1 MTGRSLPARI
11 QRPDLN
17 GAGVPGSGVPG
28 SGVPGS
34 GMTGSGMTGSG
45 MTGSAGA
52 GAPAVLLRAEHVSK
66 RFPGVQAL
74 HNVDF
79 TLNRGEVH
87 ALVGQNGAGKSTLVK
102 CISGVYP
109 PDGGTI
115 SLDGREITTYTPK
128 HAYDLGI
135 AVVHQRPQLLPWLS
149 VTENVM
155 LGKLPARKG
164 IMIDR
169 RRANE
174 LTRDLLARFRL
185 DIDPEVPVAYLSAP
199 DRQQVAIAKALYR
212 QAKLLILDE
221 PTAALDAQRSAQL
234 FALVED
240 LVGQGVGIIYV
251 SHHLEEVFRLADR
264 VTVLRDGELVATQPA
279 GELSQ
284 DEVVTLMAG
293 HRITRSA
300 VADSPA
306 VAEEAAPAL
315 EFSHLGTGVLHDVDF
330 VVRQGEVVG
339 VSGLI
344 GAGGHDLAR
353 VLFGLDRASGGK
365 LTLRGRTYE
374 PQGPKQ
380 SISQGIF
387 LVPEDPAR
395 DGLVPVLSVAQN
407 VTLVSLKAI
416 TRRGILS
423 LRRERQVAEHY
434 VGELSIATASV
445 NTAVRNL
452 SGGNQQKV
460 LLAKALTSKAEVLV
474 LEEPTQG
481 VDVHAKAEIHRIVRD
496 LASRGKAVM
505 VVSTDIRD
513 LLQFVDRIVA
523 LRAGRVVADL
533 PARHT
538 SYAQILDLTVG
549 SVAGTGA

>member
-1 MTGRSLPARI
+1 MTGPAFDGSMATSFALPDA
-11 QRPDLN
+11 
-17 GAGVPGSGVPG
+17 
-28 SGVPGS
+28 
-34 GMTGSGMTGSG
+34 
-45 MTGSAGA
+45 
-52 GAPAVLLRAEHVSK
+52 APALLSAEHVSK
-66 RFPGVQAL
+66 HFPGVQAL
-74 HNVDF
+74 RNVDF

-102 CISGVYP
+102 CISGVHP
-109 PDGGTI
+109 PDGGRIT
-115 SLDGREITTYTPK
+115 LDGREITTYTPK

-155 LGKLPARKG
+155 LGKLPARRG
-164 IMIDR
+164 LMIDR
-169 RRANE
+169 RKANE

-212 QAKLLILDE
+212 KAKLLILDE

-240 LVGQGVGIIYV
+240 LAAQGVGVIYV

-293 HRITRSA
+293 HRITQAA
-300 VADSPA
+300 VAESPA
-306 VAEEAAPAL
+306 VVEEAVPAL
-315 EFSHLGTGVLHDVDF
+315 EFSRLETGVLHGVDF

-339 VSGLI
+339 VAGLI

-353 VLFGLDRASGGK
+353 VLFGLDRPTGGRVA
-365 LTLRGRTYE
+365 LRGRTYD

-380 SISQGIF
+380 AIAQGIF
-387 LVPEDPAR
+387 LVPEDASR

-407 VTLVSLKAI
+407 VTLVGLKAI
-416 TRRGILS
+416 TRRGLLS
-423 LRRERQVAEHY
+423 LRREREVADHY
-434 VGELSIATASV
+434 VGELSIATSSV
-445 NTAVRNL
+445 HTAVRNL

-523 LRAGRVVADL
+523 LRAGRVVTDV
-533 PARHT
+533 PARST

-549 SVAGTGA
+549 SVAVAGA

>member
-1 MTGRSLPARI
+1 MPSANDVGAQGPAE
-11 QRPDLN
+11 
-17 GAGVPGSGVPG
+17 A
-28 SGVPGS
+28 
-34 GMTGSGMTGSG
+34 
-45 MTGSAGA
+45 
-52 GAPAVLLRAEHVSK
+52 LLYAENVSK

-74 HNVDF
+74 LDIDL

-109 PDGGTI
+109 PDGGRITF
-115 SLDGREITTYTPK
+115 DGREITTYSPK

-155 LGKLPARKG
+155 LGQLPARKG
-164 IMIDR
+164 LVIDR
-169 RRANE
+169 RKANE
-174 LTRDLLARFRL
+174 LTRDLLARLRL
-185 DIDPEVPVAYLSAP
+185 EIDPEVPVARLSAP
-199 DRQQVAIAKALYR
+199 ERQQVAIAKALYR

-221 PTAALDAQRSAQL
+221 PTAALDAQRSARL
-234 FALVED
+234 FALIDD
-240 LVGQGVGIIYV
+240 LAQQGVGVLYV

-264 VTVLRDGELVATQPA
+264 VTVLRDGRLVATQPTA
-279 GELSQ
+279 QLSQ

-293 HRITRSA
+293 HRIAESSLAGSA
-300 VADSPA
+300 TVAG
-306 VAEEAAPAL
+306 EAAPAL
-315 EFSHLGTGVLHDVDF
+315 EFCQLETDVLHGVDF
-330 VVRQGEVVG
+330 VVHQGEVVG

-344 GAGGHDLAR
+344 GAGGHDIAR
-353 VLFGLDRASGGK
+353 VLFGLDRPTA
-365 LTLRGRTYE
+365 GRVALNGTTYQ
-374 PQGPKQ
+374 PHGPKQ
-380 SISQGIF
+380 AIAQGVF
-387 LVPEDPAR
+387 LVPEDPAQ

-416 TRRGILS
+416 TRRGVLS
-423 LRRERQVAEHY
+423 LRREREVADRY
-434 VGELSIATASV
+434 VGELSIATSSV
-445 NTAVRNL
+445 HTAVRNL

-460 LLAKALTSKAEVLV
+460 LLAKSLTSKAAVLV

-533 PARHT
+533 PARST
-538 SYAQILDLTVG
+538 TYAQILDLTVG
-549 SVAGTGA
+549 SVAVPGS

>member
-1 MTGRSLPARI
+1 MVT
-11 QRPDLN
+11 
-17 GAGVPGSGVPG
+17 
-28 SGVPGS
+28 
-34 GMTGSGMTGSG
+34 
-45 MTGSAGA
+45 SASGA
-52 GAPAVLLRAEHVSK
+52 GAQGPAETLLYAENVSK

-74 HNVDF
+74 LDIDL

-102 CISGVYP
+102 CISGVHP
-109 PDGGTI
+109 PDGGRITF
-115 SLDGREITTYTPK
+115 DGREITTYSPK

-155 LGKLPARKG
+155 LGQMPARKG
-164 IMIDR
+164 LVIDR
-169 RRANE
+169 RKANE
-174 LTRDLLARFRL
+174 LTRDLLARLRL
-185 DIDPEVPVAYLSAP
+185 EIDPEVPVARLSAP
-199 DRQQVAIAKALYR
+199 ERQQVAIAKALYR

-221 PTAALDAQRSAQL
+221 PTAALDAQRSARL
-234 FALVED
+234 FALIED
-240 LVGQGVGIIYV
+240 LAQQGVGVLYV

-264 VTVLRDGELVATQPA
+264 VTVLRDGRLVATQPT

-293 HRITRSA
+293 HRIAES
-300 VADSPA
+300 S
-306 VAEEAAPAL
+306 VAESAIVAGEAAPAL
-315 EFSHLGTGVLHDVDF
+315 EFCELETDVLHGLDF
-330 VVRQGEVVG
+330 VVHQGEVVG

-344 GAGGHDLAR
+344 GAGGHDIAR
-353 VLFGLDRASGGK
+353 VLFGLDRPTA
-365 LTLRGRTYE
+365 GRVALNGTTYQ

-380 SISQGIF
+380 AIAQGLF
-387 LVPEDPAR
+387 LVPEDPTQ
-395 DGLVPVLSVAQN
+395 DGLVSVLSVAQN

-416 TRRGILS
+416 TRRGVLS
-423 LRRERQVAEHY
+423 LRREREVADRY
-434 VGELSIATASV
+434 VGELSIATSSV
-445 NTAVRNL
+445 HTAVRNL

-460 LLAKALTSKAEVLV
+460 LLAKALASKAEVLV

-533 PARHT
+533 PARST
-538 SYAQILDLTVG
+538 TYAQILDLTVG
-549 SVAGTGA
+549 SVAVQSS

>member
-1 MTGRSLPARI
+1 MTGLGP
-11 QRPDLN
+11 N
-17 GAGVPGSGVPG
+17 
-28 SGVPGS
+28 
-34 GMTGSGMTGSG
+34 
-45 MTGSAGA
+45 GSATEGHP
-52 GAPAVLLRAEHVSK
+52 APDDATPLLCAEHVSK
-66 RFPGVQAL
+66 RFPGVLAL

-102 CISGVYP
+102 CISGVHP
-109 PDGGTI
+109 PDGGRIT
-115 SLDGREITTYTPK
+115 LEGREITTYSPK
-128 HAYDLGI
+128 HAFDLGI

-164 IMIDR
+164 LMIDR
-169 RRANE
+169 RKANE
-174 LTRDLLARFRL
+174 VTRDLLARFRL

-212 QAKLLILDE
+212 KAKLLILDE

-240 LVGQGVGIIYV
+240 LAAQGVGVIYV
-251 SHHLEEVFRLADR
+251 SHHLEEVFRLAHR
-264 VTVLRDGELVATQPA
+264 VTVLRDGELVTTQPA
-279 GELSQ
+279 DELSQ

-293 HRITRSA
+293 HRITQSVMAESA
-300 VADSPA
+300 ALT
-306 VAEEAAPAL
+306 EEVAPAL
-315 EFSHLGTGVLHDVDF
+315 EFVHLETGLLHGVDF
-330 VVRQGEVVG
+330 VVRPGEVVG
-339 VSGLI
+339 VAGLI

-353 VLFGLDRASGGK
+353 VLFGLDRPTGGGV
-365 LTLRGRTYE
+365 TLRGRAYD

-380 SISQGIF
+380 AIAQGIF
-387 LVPEDPAR
+387 LVPEDPTR

-407 VTLVSLKAI
+407 VTLVGLKAI
-416 TRRGILS
+416 TRRGLLS
-423 LRRERQVAEHY
+423 LRREREVARHY

-513 LLQFVDRIVA
+513 LLEFVDRIVA
-523 LRAGRVVADL
+523 LRAGRVVTDV
-533 PARHT
+533 PARRT
-538 SYAQILDLTVG
+538 SYAEILDLTVG
-549 SVAGTGA
+549 SVAVQSA

>member
-1 MTGRSLPARI
+1 M
-11 QRPDLN
+11 
-17 GAGVPGSGVPG
+17 AGVV
-28 SGVPGS
+28 
-34 GMTGSGMTGSG
+34 TGSPVTGSPVPD
-45 MTGSAGA
+45 AA
-52 GAPAVLLRAEHVSK
+52 AVLLCAEQVSK

-74 HNVDF
+74 QNVDF

-102 CISGVYP
+102 CISGVHP
-109 PDGGTI
+109 PDGGRIT
-115 SLDGREITTYTPK
+115 LDGREITTYTPK

-155 LGKLPARKG
+155 LGQLPSRRG
-164 IMIDR
+164 LMIDR
-169 RRANE
+169 RKANE
-174 LTRDLLARFRL
+174 LTRELLARFRL
-185 DIDPEVPVAYLSAP
+185 DIDPEAPVAQLSAP

-212 QAKLLILDE
+212 NAKLLILDE

-234 FALVED
+234 FALIDE
-240 LVGQGVGIIYV
+240 LAHQGVGVLYV

-264 VTVLRDGELVATQPA
+264 VTVLRDGQLVATQPT

-293 HRITRSA
+293 HRITESSVAQSA
-300 VADSPA
+300 A
-306 VAEEAAPAL
+306 VVEGTVPAL
-315 EFSHLGTGVLHDVDF
+315 EFSHLETEVLHDVDF
-330 VVRQGEVVG
+330 VLRQGEVVG

-353 VLFGLDRASGGK
+353 VLFGLDRPTAGRVA
-365 LTLRGRTYE
+365 LRGRTYD

-380 SISQGIF
+380 AIAQGVF

-416 TRRGILS
+416 TRRGVLS
-423 LRRERQVAEHY
+423 LRREREVADHY
-434 VGELSIATASV
+434 VGELSIATSSV
-445 NTAVRNL
+445 HTAVRNL

-523 LRAGRVVADL
+523 LRSGRVVTDVA
-533 PARHT
+533 AGTT

-549 SVAGTGA
+549 SVAVQGS

>member
-1 MTGRSLPARI
+1 MVPSANDVGAQGPAE
-11 QRPDLN
+11 
-17 GAGVPGSGVPG
+17 A
-28 SGVPGS
+28 
-34 GMTGSGMTGSG
+34 
-45 MTGSAGA
+45 
-52 GAPAVLLRAEHVSK
+52 LLYAENVSK

-74 HNVDF
+74 LDIDL

-102 CISGVYP
+102 CISGVHP
-109 PDGGTI
+109 PDGGRITF
-115 SLDGREITTYTPK
+115 DGREITTYSPK

-155 LGKLPARKG
+155 LGQLPARKG
-164 IMIDR
+164 LVIDR
-169 RRANE
+169 RKANE
-174 LTRDLLARFRL
+174 LTRDLLARLRL
-185 DIDPEVPVAYLSAP
+185 EIDPEVPVARLSAP
-199 DRQQVAIAKALYR
+199 ERQQVAIAKALYR

-221 PTAALDAQRSAQL
+221 PTAALDAQRSARL
-234 FALVED
+234 FALIDD
-240 LVGQGVGIIYV
+240 LAQQGVGVLYV

-264 VTVLRDGELVATQPA
+264 VTVLRDGRLVATQPT

-293 HRITRSA
+293 HRIAES
-300 VADSPA
+300 S
-306 VAEEAAPAL
+306 VAESAIVAGEAAPAL
-315 EFSHLGTGVLHDVDF
+315 EFCELETDVLHGLDF
-330 VVRQGEVVG
+330 VVHQGEVVG

-344 GAGGHDLAR
+344 GAGGHDIAR
-353 VLFGLDRASGGK
+353 VLFGLDRPTA
-365 LTLRGRTYE
+365 GRVALNGTTYQ

-380 SISQGIF
+380 AIAQGLF
-387 LVPEDPAR
+387 LVPEDPTQ
-395 DGLVPVLSVAQN
+395 DGLVSVLSVAQN

-416 TRRGILS
+416 TRRGVLS
-423 LRRERQVAEHY
+423 LRREREVADRY
-434 VGELSIATASV
+434 VGELSIATSSV
-445 NTAVRNL
+445 HTAVRNL

-460 LLAKALTSKAEVLV
+460 LLAKALASKAEVLV

-523 LRAGRVVADL
+523 LRAGRVVDDL
-533 PARHT
+533 PARST
-538 SYAQILDLTVG
+538 TYAQILDLTVG
-549 SVAGTGA
+549 SVAVQSS

>member
-1 MTGRSLPARI
+1 
-11 QRPDLN
+11 
-17 GAGVPGSGVPG
+17 
-28 SGVPGS
+28 
-34 GMTGSGMTGSG
+34 MTGSELTGSVPPG
-45 MTGSAGA
+45 RDSAGA
-52 GAPAVLLRAEHVSK
+52 PPVLLYAEHVSK

-74 HNVDF
+74 HDVDF
-79 TLNRGEVH
+79 TLNAGEVH

-102 CISGVYP
+102 CISGVHP
-109 PDGGTI
+109 PDGGRI
-115 SLDGREITTYTPK
+115 SLEGREITTYTPK

-155 LGKLPARKG
+155 LGKLPARRG

-169 RRANE
+169 GKANE
-174 LTRDLLARFRL
+174 LTRELLARFRL

-212 QAKLLILDE
+212 KARLLILDE

-240 LVGQGVGIIYV
+240 LVRQGVGVIYV
-251 SHHLEEVFRLADR
+251 SHHLEEVFRLAHR

-279 GELSQ
+279 SELSQ

-293 HRITRSA
+293 HRITQSVAAESA
-300 VADSPA
+300 A

-315 EFSHLGTGVLHDVDF
+315 EFSHLDTGVLHGVDF

-353 VLFGLDRASGGK
+353 VLFGLDRATGGK
-365 LTLRGRTYE
+365 VTLRGRAYD

-387 LVPEDPAR
+387 LVPEDPGR

-407 VTLVSLKAI
+407 VTLVSLRAI
-416 TRRGILS
+416 TRRGLLS
-423 LRRERQVAEHY
+423 LRREREVAEHY

-460 LLAKALTSKAEVLV
+460 LLAKALASKAEVLV

-533 PARHT
+533 PASNT

-549 SVAGTGA
+549 SVAVAGA

>member
-1 MTGRSLPARI
+1 
-11 QRPDLN
+11 
-17 GAGVPGSGVPG
+17 
-28 SGVPGS
+28 
-34 GMTGSGMTGSG
+34 
-45 MTGSAGA
+45 MTGSALNGSA
-52 GAPAVLLRAEHVSK
+52 TDGYPVPDDAAALLYAEHVSK

-79 TLNRGEVH
+79 TLKRGEVH

-102 CISGVYP
+102 CISGVHP
-109 PDGGTI
+109 PDGGRI
-115 SLDGREITTYTPK
+115 SLEGREITTYSPK
-128 HAYDLGI
+128 HAFDLGI

-164 IMIDR
+164 LMIDR
-169 RRANE
+169 RKANE

-212 QAKLLILDE
+212 KAKLLILDE

-240 LVGQGVGIIYV
+240 LAAQGVGVLYV

-279 GELSQ
+279 SELSQ

-293 HRITRSA
+293 HRITQA
-300 VADSPA
+300 AMADSAA
-306 VAEEAAPAL
+306 VTEETAAAL
-315 EFSHLGTGVLHDVDF
+315 EFSHLETGVLHGVDF

-339 VSGLI
+339 VAGLI

-353 VLFGLDRASGGK
+353 VLFGLDRPTGGRVA
-365 LTLRGRTYE
+365 LRGRTYD

-380 SISQGIF
+380 SIAQGIF
-387 LVPEDPAR
+387 LVPEDPTR

-407 VTLVSLKAI
+407 VTLVGLKQV
-416 TRRGILS
+416 TRWGLLS
-423 LRRERQVAEHY
+423 LRREREVAQHY

-513 LLQFVDRIVA
+513 LLEFVDRIVA
-523 LRAGRVVADL
+523 LRAGRVVTDV
-533 PARHT
+533 PARRT
-538 SYAQILDLTVG
+538 SYAEILDLTVG
-549 SVAGTGA
+549 SVAVQSA

>member
-1 MTGRSLPARI
+1 M
-11 QRPDLN
+11 PDNGAAANKGAAANN
-17 GAGVPGSGVPG
+17 GAGADSTPPL
-28 SGVPGS
+28 
-34 GMTGSGMTGSG
+34 
-45 MTGSAGA
+45 
-52 GAPAVLLRAEHVSK
+52 LLRAEHVSK
-66 RFPGVQAL
+66 HFPGVQAL

-79 TLNRGEVH
+79 TLERGEVH

-102 CISGVYP
+102 CISGVHP
-109 PDGGTI
+109 PDGGHI
-115 SLDGREITTYTPK
+115 VLDGREITTYTPK

-164 IMIDR
+164 LMIDR
-169 RRANE
+169 RKANE

-212 QAKLLILDE
+212 NAKLLILDE

-240 LVGQGVGIIYV
+240 LVHQGVGIIYV

-264 VTVLRDGELVATQPA
+264 VTVLRDGELVATQPVS
-279 GELSQ
+279 ELSQ

-293 HRITRSA
+293 HRITESA
-300 VADSPA
+300 LSQSASVTGEA
-306 VAEEAAPAL
+306 VPAL
-315 EFSHLGTGVLHDVDF
+315 EFSHLETALLHDVDF

-339 VSGLI
+339 VVGLI
-344 GAGGHDLAR
+344 GAGGHDLAQ
-353 VLFGLDRASGGK
+353 VLFGLDRPTRGRVA
-365 LTLRGRTYE
+365 LQGRTYD

-380 SISQGIF
+380 AIGQGIF

-407 VTLVSLKAI
+407 MTLVSLKAV
-416 TRRGILS
+416 TRRGLLS
-423 LRRERQVAEHY
+423 LRREREVAEHY

-513 LLQFVDRIVA
+513 LLQFVDRMVA

-533 PARHT
+533 PAHTT

-549 SVAGTGA
+549 SVAVPGR

>member
-1 MTGRSLPARI
+1 MNS
-11 QRPDLN
+11 
-17 GAGVPGSGVPG
+17 V
-28 SGVPGS
+28 
-34 GMTGSGMTGSG
+34 
-45 MTGSAGA
+45 
-52 GAPAVLLRAEHVSK
+52 APLLSAEHVSK

-74 HNVDF
+74 RNVDF
-79 TLNRGEVH
+79 TLYRGEVH

-102 CISGVYP
+102 CISGVHP
-109 PDGGTI
+109 PDGGRIT
-115 SLDGREITTYTPK
+115 LEGREITTYSPK
-128 HAYDLGI
+128 HAFDLGI

-155 LGKLPARKG
+155 LGKLPARRG
-164 IMIDR
+164 LMIDR
-169 RRANE
+169 RKANE
-174 LTRDLLARFRL
+174 ITRDLLARFRL

-212 QAKLLILDE
+212 KAKLLILDE
-221 PTAALDAQRSAQL
+221 PTAALDAQRSARL

-240 LVGQGVGIIYV
+240 LVAQGVGVIYV

-264 VTVLRDGELVATQPA
+264 VTVLRDGELVSTQPA
-279 GELSQ
+279 AELSQ

-293 HRITRSA
+293 HRITQAAIAESA
-300 VADSPA
+300 T

-315 EFSHLGTGVLHDVDF
+315 EFSHLETGVLHGVDF

-339 VSGLI
+339 VAGLI

-353 VLFGLDRASGGK
+353 ALFGLDRPTGGRVA
-365 LTLRGRTYE
+365 LRGRTYD

-380 SISQGIF
+380 AIAQGIF
-387 LVPEDPAR
+387 LVPEDPTR

-407 VTLVSLKAI
+407 VTLVSLKQV
-416 TRRGILS
+416 TRRGLLS
-423 LRRERQVAEHY
+423 LRREREVARHY

-523 LRAGRVVADL
+523 LRAGRVVADVAAL
-533 PARHT
+533 RT
-538 SYAQILDLTVG
+538 SYAEILDLTVG
-549 SVAGTGA
+549 SVAVTGA

>member
-1 MTGRSLPARI
+1 MS
-11 QRPDLN
+11 DN
-17 GAGVPGSGVPG
+17 G
-28 SGVPGS
+28 
-34 GMTGSGMTGSG
+34 T
-45 MTGSAGA
+45 SA
-52 GAPAVLLRAEHVSK
+52 PPVLLYAEHVSK

-74 HNVDF
+74 RDVDF
-79 TLNRGEVH
+79 TLERGEVH

-102 CISGVYP
+102 CISGVHP
-109 PDGGTI
+109 PDGGRI
-115 SLDGREITTYTPK
+115 LLDGREITTYTPK

-164 IMIDR
+164 LMIDR
-169 RRANE
+169 RKANE

-212 QAKLLILDE
+212 NAKLLILDE

-240 LVGQGVGIIYV
+240 LAQQGVGIIYV
-251 SHHLEEVFRLADR
+251 SHHLEEVFRLAHR
-264 VTVLRDGELVATQPA
+264 VTVLRDGELVSTQPA
-279 GELSQ
+279 SELSQ

-293 HRITRSA
+293 HRITES
-300 VADSPA
+300 V
-306 VAEEAAPAL
+306 VAESAAVSEEAVPAL
-315 EFSHLGTGVLHDVDF
+315 EFSHVETTLLHDVDF
-330 VVRQGEVVG
+330 GVRQGEVVG
-339 VSGLI
+339 VVGLI
-344 GAGGHDLAR
+344 GAGGHDLAQ
-353 VLFGLDRASGGK
+353 VLFGLDRPTSGRVA
-365 LTLRGRTYE
+365 LQGRTYQ

-380 SISQGIF
+380 AIAQGIF

-407 VTLVSLKAI
+407 VTLVSLKAV
-416 TRRGILS
+416 TRRGLLS
-423 LRRERQVAEHY
+423 LRREREVAEHY

-513 LLQFVDRIVA
+513 LLQFVDRMVA
-523 LRAGRVVADL
+523 LRAGRVVADV
-533 PARHT
+533 PARST

-549 SVAGTGA
+549 SVAVPSA